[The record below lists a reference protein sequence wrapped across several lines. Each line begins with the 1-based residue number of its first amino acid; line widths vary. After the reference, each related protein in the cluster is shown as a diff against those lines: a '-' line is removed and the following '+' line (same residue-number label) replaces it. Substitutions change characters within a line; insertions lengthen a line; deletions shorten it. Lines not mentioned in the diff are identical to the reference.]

1 METAEPQATEICATC
16 GRPLTQSGP
25 HWKCLRCLFNWGF
38 LPEGEESDQGPAAHR
53 RVTAEPLKYAHFEVE
68 VGADGFPVALGAGAM
83 AITYRA
89 RDTVLN
95 SVVALKVIDRK
106 VAENPAARL
115 RFLREARAAAR
126 LHHPNPELHDESG
139 DSQRAGNGKG
149 SARSHAINQK
159 ADAVAIVRAAC
170 SSERLI

>member
-1 METAEPQATEICATC
+1 MNLRKHEKEVRGRPMEKAEPQAAEICAIC
-16 GRPLTQSGP
+16 GRPLTQRGP
-25 HWKCLRCLFNWGF
+25 DWKCLRCLFNWGF

-95 SVVALKVIDRK
+95 SVVALKVIGIIYLTQGVGCARVRHDRI
-106 VAENPAARL
+106 
-115 RFLREARAAAR
+115 
-126 LHHPNPELHDESG
+126 
-139 DSQRAGNGKG
+139 
-149 SARSHAINQK
+149 SAC
-159 ADAVAIVRAAC
+159 V
-170 SSERLI
+170 SSERRAQPF